1 MPASGVIRYGGAEYS
16 FRPESR
22 LWYLEL
28 VPRGISNQ
36 GRVYQRDP
44 GWPGQAGSFL
54 RYLPA
59 ALWRAPCIMEINFIS
74 WTKSTFFPKK
84 MALGSSGFP
93 PNPAPGWKCLSCKK
107 NEVRSSFLMNF
118 CRHEQVFGSFNGK
131 LSVPG
136 QKLSLDHI
144 SGFTEQFESRL

>member
-16 FRPESR
+16 FRPESSFGTLSWCR
-22 LWYLEL
+22 GVFPTRTGFTSATLVGQVKQVPFALFAGGPLE
-28 VPRGISNQ
+28 S
-36 GRVYQRDP
+36 
-44 GWPGQAGSFL
+44 
-54 RYLPA
+54 
-59 ALWRAPCIMEINFIS
+59 ALYYGDQFYKLDEINVFPEENGS
-74 WTKSTFFPKK
+74 WQFRFPQS
-84 MALGSSGFP
+84 GSRLEMSV
-93 PNPAPGWKCLSCKK
+93 LQK

-118 CRHEQVFGSFNGK
+118 CRHEQVFGSFSGK